1 VTGRKRLA
9 GFALLALVVAWA
21 AARGL
26 DAGALFLAPAILLAA
41 PLLLGRYVGE
51 ARLVALLRRSG
62 GITRAPRKLGSAR
75 PLAKTV
81 GHRELLARSLAV
93 RPPPLLTT

>member
-1 VTGRKRLA
+1 MTRRKRLA
-9 GFALLALVVAWA
+9 GLALLVFVVAWA

-26 DAGALFLAPAILLAA
+26 DAGVLFLAPAILLAA
-41 PLLLGRYVGE
+41 PLMLGRYAGE
-51 ARLVALLRRSG
+51 ARLVALLRRASA
-62 GITRAPRKLGSAR
+62 IRRAPRRLGAAR
-75 PLAKTV
+75 PLAGTL